1 MSVKP
6 VVLASTV
13 EPTRGTRGTG
23 LRLAQ
28 AACVVGVLFAAVS
41 AYWGLRGTWLL
52 DTLPVSFEEQARAGE
67 VGIFVAVWAA
77 AVLKIMAAVLPVLAL
92 HRMTRAT
99 WSRVVWVL
107 AWVAAIFLT
116 LYGLAQTAA
125 AQLVYAG
132 VLDDAAASADDRR
145 LLWRAFVWDPWFL
158 IWGLLT
164 VAALLYGR
172 RHRDQR
178 PAHG

>member
-1 MSVKP
+1 
-6 VVLASTV
+6 
-13 EPTRGTRGTG
+13 
-23 LRLAQ
+23 
-28 AACVVGVLFAAVS
+28 VVGVLFAAVS

-52 DTLPVSFEEQARAGE
+52 DTVPASFEEQARAGE

-116 LYGLAQTAA
+116 LYGRPVTWTA
-125 AQLVYAG
+125 
-132 VLDDAAASADDRR
+132 R
-145 LLWRAFVWDPWFL
+145 
-158 IWGLLT
+158 
-164 VAALLYGR
+164 
-172 RHRDQR
+172 
-178 PAHG
+178 